1 VTIGDVAALQGAIAS
16 VASMLSADGYEM
28 RVVRADSEAL
38 VLHVQ
43 AGPEAC
49 AECLV
54 PAAVLELYV
63 RDALADAPQWSD
75 VHIELRYPMAHDEDG

>member
-1 VTIGDVAALQGAIAS
+1 MTIGDIAALQEAIAS
-16 VASMLSADGYEM
+16 VASMLSADGYALKVE
-28 RVVRADSEAL
+28 RADTEAL
-38 VLHVQ
+38 VLNVE

-63 RDALADAPQWSD
+63 RDALAHAAQWSD
-75 VHIELRYPMAHDEDG
+75 VHLELRYPLVHESDE